1 MAGALIDISAKGP
14 QDAYLTENATITFFK
29 SVYRRHTAFSVEP
42 IEVVFNGSVGFDRT
56 LTAVI
61 PTNGDLIHKT
71 HVQIDLPALVASVGT
86 VAWTRNIGHVL
97 LKEIEIKIGGQRL
110 DKHYGV
116 FMHIWKELTISEGH
130 VDGFNVMI
138 GNTTELTTLAASI
151 PARRLYVP
159 LQFQYCR
166 NVGSSIP
173 LIALQYSD
181 VTVEVKTRPFSECY
195 VASAGATVTTPTLS
209 NMSLWVD
216 YIHLDRD
223 ERTAFAQTAHEYLI
237 EQLQFTGEESFSQ
250 TSVRQRLNFNH
261 PCKALIWAVQLDASV
276 ESVATANANANR
288 WTDFTDGSSNYAGA
302 DQLVDAKLM
311 LNGHDR
317 TPVLQAAYFNLVQ
330 PYNCWPRTPAVGIY
344 SYSFAFKP
352 AENQPNGS
360 INFSRIDNATLQMT
374 MASSAACK
382 VYTYAI
388 NNNVYRYVSGIGG
401 SAYNS

>member
-1 MAGALIDISAKGP
+1 MAGALIDIAAKGP
-14 QDAYLTENATITFFK
+14 QDAYLTENPTITFFK

-71 HVQIDLPALVASVGT
+71 HVQIDLPAIAGT
-86 VAWTRNIGHVL
+86 SVAWTRNIGHVL

-110 DKHYGV
+110 DKHYGI

-138 GNTTELTTLAASI
+138 GNTSYLTTPSSTRD
-151 PARRLYVP
+151 ARRLYVP

-166 NVGSSIP
+166 NVGSAIP

-181 VTVEVKTRPFSECY
+181 VTIEVKTRPLAEC
-195 VASAGATVTTPTLS
+195 VVGTISGTPALN

-261 PCKALIWAVQLDASV
+261 PCKALVWAVQLDSN
-276 ESVATANANANR
+276 ATANR
-288 WTDFTDGSSNYAGA
+288 WTDFTDGSTAYAGA
-302 DQLVDAKLM
+302 DYLSDAKLL

-317 TPVLQAAYFNLVQ
+317 TPVMQAAYFNLVQ
-330 PYNCWPRTPAVGIY
+330 PYNCFPRIPAVGIY
-344 SYSFAFKP
+344 AYSFAIKP
-352 AENQPNGS
+352 AENQPSGS

-374 MASSAACK
+374 MAGSSALK